1 MRYREYAALPAL
13 AGDVECV
20 WTLAAVG
27 TGVPP
32 QVQRIVPDGCMELVV
47 HLGERFSWHDGTAW
61 TRQPSALVFGQLRQP
76 LLLAPPARGLVCT
89 IGVRFRPAGAR
100 SYFRADLRELA
111 GVPTELR
118 LLAGAN
124 AATLEER
131 LQDAGTDH
139 ARVELLQRWLLD
151 RQDPRGTDVQV
162 RAATA
167 AILRSRGAIRVDE
180 VAVAAGLSPRHL
192 GRRFDDAVGLGPK
205 TLARLIRLQCAVQ
218 IAQRGASSWAD
229 VALACGY
236 ADQAHLIRDFG
247 LLTGRS
253 PRALLA
259 DCGDFSREILSPAR
273 VDALF
278 GALPAMS
285 DSSNPGDAAVV

>member
-1 MRYREYAALPAL
+1 MRYREYPALPAL
-13 AGDVECV
+13 AHDVECL
-20 WTLAAVG
+20 WTLAAE
-27 TGVPP
+27 TSDALEI
-32 QVQRIVPDGCMELVV
+32 QRIVPDGCMELVL
-47 HLGERFSWHDGTAW
+47 HLGARFAWHDGTAW

-76 LLLAPPARGLVCT
+76 LLLAPPTGGVVCT

-100 SYFRADLRELA
+100 PYLRADLRELA

-118 LLAGAN
+118 LLAGAK
-124 AATLEER
+124 AVTLEER
-131 LQDAGTDH
+131 LHDARIDR
-139 ARVELLQRWLLD
+139 ARVDVLQRWLLE
-151 RQDPRGTDVQV
+151 RQDPRGADAQV

-167 AILRSRGAIRVDE
+167 AILRSRGVVRVDE
-180 VAVAAGLSPRHL
+180 VAHAAGLSPRHL
-192 GRRFDDAVGLGPK
+192 GRRFDTAVGLGPK
-205 TLARLIRLQCAVQ
+205 TLARLIRLQSAVQ

-229 VALACGY
+229 VAVDCGY

-247 LLTGRS
+247 LLTGRP